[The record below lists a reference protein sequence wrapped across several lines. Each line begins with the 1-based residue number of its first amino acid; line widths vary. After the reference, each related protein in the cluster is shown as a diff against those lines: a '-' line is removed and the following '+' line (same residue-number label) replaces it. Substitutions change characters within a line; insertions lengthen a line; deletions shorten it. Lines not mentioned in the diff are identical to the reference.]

1 MSARA
6 PAELAVLAALVAM
19 ALLLAG
25 CTQTLSEGDCGRYRD
40 RLKGWGEKKGKL
52 DQKAIDDFMKTC
64 AGSTVS
70 RGTAKCLE
78 NAQDEAT
85 FFRCLE

>member
-1 MSARA
+1 MRA
-6 PAELAVLAALVAM
+6 
-19 ALLLAG
+19 ALLLAFVCALG
-25 CTQTLSEGDCGRYRD
+25 CSQTLSEADCARHRD

-52 DQKAIDDFMKTC
+52 DQKPLDDFMKTC

-70 RGTAKCLE
+70 RATARCLE
-78 NAQDEAT
+78 AAQDEAS